1 MRGSWA
7 VACAGA
13 RALVLAVT
21 LAALAGAAVISAQME
36 LAVMQGVVR
45 DEAGQPLAD
54 VTFRIRDTERGRE
67 IIVKSDKDG
76 RFYRRGLQAVEYEIS
91 VEKDGYQPIKD
102 KLRLTAGTDRRF
114 DFKLAKATPA
124 GAGEFAEGVKAFNA
138 GDFAAAAKSFE
149 AAVEKQPEL
158 AELRVNLALAYFR
171 LSRQPE
177 AVAQLERATAL
188 APNDPHLQ
196 FQLGSA
202 YVDMKDLPKAA
213 AALEQGLSK
222 STDPKDPLVYEART
236 TLGAVYF
243 ASSQADKAQQQY
255 EQALTLQPDG
265 AIALLGL
272 GKVQFS
278 KGNVAEA
285 QRSFERVVAAHPGT
299 PQATEASTFIAELKK

>member
-1 MRGSWA
+1 MKGSWA
-7 VACAGA
+7 MARAGA
-13 RALVLAVT
+13 RAVVLAVT

-67 IIVKSDKDG
+67 IVVKSDKDG

-91 VEKDGYQPIKD
+91 VEKEGYQPIKD

-114 DFKLAKATPA
+114 DFKLAKAAPA

-158 AELRVNLALAYFR
+158 ADLRVNLALAYFR
-171 LSRQPE
+171 LSRQSD
-177 AVAQLERATAL
+177 AVAQLERAAAL

-213 AALEQGLSK
+213 AALETGLSK